1 MDSNWKKFISNY
13 NNQKSYWQVHKRD
26 LDEAEALLMLEIFKK
41 FEGQSWT
48 KNQGNIKKE
57 LIKEGL
63 IKPYKDK
70 GQSTSSALVR
80 GLTRVMTR
88 FGLMYWDEA
97 TNKIYITPV
106 GYNYLRYADF
116 GRLKQQQLWK
126 FMIYNPNYRGTDFLG
141 CNIVPHAI
149 LIKILIDIKENY
161 ITKKEFNLFVP
172 RIEKSNEVE
181 KTINSIYE
189 WRKLNQNYQ
198 DQIIKRL
205 ADIRIS
211 ARGGSMYTK
220 IYGCSNYTINFLVN
234 DLDYVNQKN
243 EKIFLKKKGN
253 AIKLFEEFSKNFEL
267 INFHSKQDW
276 MEFYGDLDRKL
287 TKEEALEYYEKKGFS
302 GVKKYKDEALKIY
315 KSSPNL
321 RRSRNS
327 KEFEEN
333 YENEIQMHNWYA
345 KNPEAIERGLKVV
358 PNGFKFNTNTFRVG
372 EIDLLCKDKDGNY
385 VVVEFKKR
393 HNSDKAV
400 GQTMRYVGWVT
411 ENLAKEKRTRA
422 IIVSREHREEIEW
435 AAKAIHDKKGRKIL
449 ELVVTQWNP
458 ATKKIKI
465 N

>member
-1 MDSNWKKFISNY
+1 MAGTI
-13 NNQKSYWQVHKRD
+13 KRD

-161 ITKKEFNLFVP
+161 ITKKEFNLFVS

-198 DQIIKRL
+198 DQIIK
-205 ADIRIS
+205 D
-211 ARGGSMYTK
+211 
-220 IYGCSNYTINFLVN
+220 
-234 DLDYVNQKN
+234 
-243 EKIFLKKKGN
+243 
-253 AIKLFEEFSKNFEL
+253 
-267 INFHSKQDW
+267 
-276 MEFYGDLDRKL
+276 
-287 TKEEALEYYEKKGFS
+287 
-302 GVKKYKDEALKIY
+302 
-315 KSSPNL
+315 
-321 RRSRNS
+321 
-327 KEFEEN
+327 
-333 YENEIQMHNWYA
+333 
-345 KNPEAIERGLKVV
+345 
-358 PNGFKFNTNTFRVG
+358 
-372 EIDLLCKDKDGNY
+372 
-385 VVVEFKKR
+385 
-393 HNSDKAV
+393 
-400 GQTMRYVGWVT
+400 
-411 ENLAKEKRTRA
+411 
-422 IIVSREHREEIEW
+422 
-435 AAKAIHDKKGRKIL
+435 
-449 ELVVTQWNP
+449 
-458 ATKKIKI
+458 
-465 N
+465 